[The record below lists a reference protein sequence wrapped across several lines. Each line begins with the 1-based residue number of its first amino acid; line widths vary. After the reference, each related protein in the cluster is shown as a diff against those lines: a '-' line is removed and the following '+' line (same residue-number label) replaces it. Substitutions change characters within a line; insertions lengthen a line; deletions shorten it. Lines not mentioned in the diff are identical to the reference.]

1 MSYVDGFVIPVPTAK
16 KDDYVK
22 VANDMAALF
31 IKHGASTVRECWGV
45 DVPPGE
51 TTSFPAAVKLKD
63 GETVVFS
70 WVEWPSKEARDKAM
84 PALSDEMQAGM
95 TPDNMPFDGQR
106 LIFGSFETIVLRQS

>member
-1 MSYVDGFVIPVPTAK
+1 MSYVDGFVIPVRNDK
-16 KDDYVK
+16 KDDYVA
-22 VANDMAALF
+22 VANQMAELF
-31 IKHGASTVRECWGV
+31 LKHGASTVRECWGV

-51 TTSFPAAVKLKD
+51 TTSFPAAVKLQD

-95 TPDNMPFDGQR
+95 TPDSMPFDGQR
-106 LIFGSFETIVLRQS
+106 LIFGSFETIVHRQS